1 MCGILGTI
9 DSRQPI
15 GRDAFQ
21 SMLHT
26 LHSRGP
32 DGEGI
37 EQRDGGHVQL
47 GHRRLSI
54 IDLSD
59 AGKQPMPNEDHTV
72 WLVFNGEIYNFQEL
86 RQWLAS
92 AGHRFRSQT
101 DSEVIVHAYEEWGD
115 DCVHELRGIFAFAI
129 WDERRR
135 RLFLARD
142 QIGVKPLY
150 YWQHDAGF
158 VFASQ
163 PRAIVEHPRFTRSL
177 NENALAEYLAYG
189 YVPHDGCIFSG
200 MSKLPAGQSL
210 VYENGRSTVA
220 EYWRLDYK
228 PSLTDRHDAE
238 SAVRT
243 AIEEAVELQM
253 VSDVPIGVFLS
264 GGVDS
269 STVTGLVTARSAMQ
283 IPSFTIGFDR
293 PEKDEREYAALA
305 AKALGTKPHVRE
317 MGLDDAFEYL
327 QLVVNTYDE
336 PFYDGSA
343 LPSLMVAQLAH
354 ANRIKVVLA
363 GDGADELFAGYLRYD
378 AFHNPGR
385 TARLKRWLFRES
397 TESALERYFGLIG
410 FLDRDA
416 IELLVGTAGF
426 DHLGP
431 LRGFWNPDVP
441 SVTAAQLL
449 DMKTYLIDDILTK
462 VDRASMASSVEA
474 RVPLLDHK
482 LVETAFTI
490 DHSLIYE
497 GSERKSLMK
506 RAVRNWVPP
515 EILTTRKKGFSVP
528 TKHWMERRLY
538 TMARSLLRDGSL
550 VSRGIFRPLGIERLM
565 KSEHPHHTWLVL
577 IAELWSRRWLEN
589 EKIGEDELRRCA

>member
-9 DSRQPI
+9 DTRQPI
-15 GRDAFQ
+15 HRNAFQ

-26 LHSRGP
+26 LQSRGP
-32 DGEGI
+32 DGAGI

-59 AGKQPMPNEDHTV
+59 AGQQPMPNEDESV
-72 WLVFNGEIYNFQEL
+72 WLVFNGEIYNFQQL
-86 RQWLAS
+86 RRRLEN

-101 DSEVIVHAYEEWGD
+101 DSEVIIHAYEEWGD
-115 DCVHELRGIFAFAI
+115 DCVNELRGIFAFAI
-129 WDERRR
+129 WDEPRR

-142 QIGVKPLY
+142 QLGVKPLY
-150 YWQHDAGF
+150 YWQHEAGF

-163 PRAIVEHPRFTRSL
+163 PRAIVEHPKFTRTL
-177 NENALAEYLAYG
+177 NEESLAAYLAYG
-189 YVPHDGCIFSG
+189 YVPHDACIFDG
-200 MSKLPAGQSL
+200 VAKLPAGHRL
-210 VYENGRSTVA
+210 VYEQGQATRQ
-220 EYWRLDYK
+220 EYWRLAYN
-228 PSLTDRHDAE
+228 PLIVNRQEAE
-238 SAVRT
+238 AAVRNS
-243 AIEEAVELQM
+243 IEEAVDLQM

-269 STVTGLVTARSAMQ
+269 STVTGLVTSRSSVR

-293 PEKDEREYAALA
+293 PEKDEREFAALA

-317 MGLDDAFEYL
+317 MCLEDAFEYL

-354 ANRIKVVLA
+354 ENHIKVVLA

-385 TARLKRWLFRES
+385 VARFKRMLFGEG
-397 TESALERYFGLIG
+397 TESALNRYFQLIG

-416 IELLVGTAGF
+416 IDLLTGRVGF

-431 LRGFWNPDVP
+431 LRNFWNPDVP
-441 SVTAAQLL
+441 TVTAAQLL

-462 VDRASMASSVEA
+462 VDRASMACSVEA

-506 RAVRNWVPP
+506 RAVREWVPP

-538 TMARSLLRDGSL
+538 TMARAFLRDGSL

-565 KSEHPHHTWLVL
+565 KSAHPHHTWLVL
-577 IAELWSRRWLEN
+577 IAELWARRWLEN
-589 EKIGEDELRRCA
+589 EQIGQNELRRCA